1 MLTSEMVKKIAR
13 EAGAD
18 LVGIAPLS
26 RLMDAPPETHPL
38 NIYPKTKSVVVLAG
52 RILEGSYK
60 GVRENADWSTYW
72 IYGYGTGI
80 YGPLGNAMRMT
91 RQFVESHGYETVV
104 SPGGHTYLPHEA
116 PPHRP
121 PVAPGKMASNVVL
134 HMRITAAA
142 AGLGELGWGKV
153 FLTPEF
159 GPRQRFEMFLT
170 DAELEPDP
178 LLQKNICDRCLQCVR
193 DCPGHALYSKHKKV
207 SVTIEGRKFEWGDVD
222 LGKCKL
228 THWGLNELASPFVKK
243 DMPGFKMNIDEQT
256 MGWFEAINFGRALSQ
271 RSRYLST
278 VANGFDELGQGGRPG
293 SICGAYGCIQSCYEH
308 LKSTGRIGK
317 GKRADYLQ
325 KAEKPDARTT
335 EEKGEQSYAE

>member
-1 MLTSEMVKKIAR
+1 M
-13 EAGAD
+13 
-18 LVGIAPLS
+18 P
-26 RLMDAPPETHPL
+26 
-38 NIYPKTKSVVVLAG
+38 
-52 RILEGSYK
+52 
-60 GVRENADWSTYW
+60 
-72 IYGYGTGI
+72 
-80 YGPLGNAMRMT
+80 
-91 RQFVESHGYETVV
+91 
-104 SPGGHTYLPHEA
+104 
-116 PPHRP
+116 
-121 PVAPGKMASNVVL
+121 SNVVL

-142 AGLGELGWGKV
+142 AGLGELGWSKV

-178 LLQKNICDRCLQCVR
+178 LLQRSICDRCLHCVR

-207 SVTIEGRKFEWGDVD
+207 SVKIEDRVFEWGDVD

-256 MGWFEAINFGRALSQ
+256 MGWFEAINFGRSLSQ

-293 SICGAYGCIQSCYEH
+293 SICGAYGCIQSCYMH
-308 LKSTGRIGK
+308 LKQTGRIGK
-317 GKRADYLQ
+317 DKRAYYLQ
-325 KAEKPDARTT
+325 KDDSA
-335 EEKGEQSYAE
+335 KGDENHVE